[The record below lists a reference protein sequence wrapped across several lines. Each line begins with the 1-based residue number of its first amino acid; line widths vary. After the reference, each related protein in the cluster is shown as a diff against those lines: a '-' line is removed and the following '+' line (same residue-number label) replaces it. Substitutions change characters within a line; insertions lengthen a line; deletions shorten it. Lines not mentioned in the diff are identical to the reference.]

1 MRGKRRGRN
10 NRNHCQLSTTHYFLR
25 GKRMKLRAAR
35 FVCCAAALGAA
46 QVFAQTKDNT
56 AVCHTPA
63 ETKAATTPAR
73 LMEGYGKVHMP
84 ITTKSEEAQRFFNQ
98 GLALLHS
105 FWAYEADRSFEY
117 AAQLDPECAMAQWG
131 IAMAAVNEK
140 RRDEAIKRAKELA
153 AKASERERLYIAAVE
168 ARYQGERAAIQN
180 NGFLGSTEPYQK
192 ALRKIVAFYQDDL
205 EAKLFLALALMSG
218 YERDGAPK
226 PGTVEAIAL
235 LQVVLAKAPNHLAA
249 NHYMIHATESGR
261 RAIDGASAADV
272 YGSLAPKVGHAVHM
286 PGHTYVHIDR
296 WDDAAKAFESSAE
309 VDRAYIRDN
318 KETTDHAA
326 GPYGHNIHF
335 LTMVYGYQG
344 RYRDAVRVSR
354 ELLDATKAPE
364 ERKSRAA
371 FEGRLSTLRALVRF
385 EKYDEILNGKSL
397 PDDGEFEVLK
407 AWRYYAQALANIGR
421 LDLAA
426 ARSQLDTL
434 EREIAWLKEKFGK
447 AKDLPQAGRQRQQLR
462 ALAVAP
468 IELKARLAAREVNLT
483 PLVRSIN
490 VPGSG
495 SPAEQAKK
503 EDEAI
508 SLLRAGIEEE
518 IKLGYSEPPLYPNP
532 MEEVAGKVCL
542 ELKRWKE
549 AEEFFAAALERD
561 PGSGRAHFGLMQAQQ
576 ALGKDAEARK
586 SYAKFLKA
594 WAKADADLP
603 EMKRAKEMATTYSA
617 SVKN

>member
-1 MRGKRRGRN
+1 
-10 NRNHCQLSTTHYFLR
+10 
-25 GKRMKLRAAR
+25 MKLRASIFA
-35 FVCCAAALGAA
+35 CCVVAVIVS
-46 QVFAQTKDNT
+46 QVFAQTKENT
-56 AVCHTPA
+56 AICHTPT

-84 ITTKSEEAQRFFNQ
+84 VTTKSEEAQQFFNQ

-105 FWAYEADRSFEY
+105 FWAYEADRSFER

-140 RRDEAIKRAKELA
+140 RRDQAIKRAKDLA
-153 AKASERERLYIAAVE
+153 AKASEREKLYIAAVE
-168 ARYQGERAAIQN
+168 ARYQGERATIQN
-180 NGFLGSTEPYQK
+180 NAFLGATEPYQK
-192 ALRKIVAFYQDDL
+192 ALRKIVAFHPDDL

-235 LQVVLAKAPNHLAA
+235 LQVVLSKDPKHLAA
-249 NHYMIHATESGR
+249 HHYMIHATESGK
-261 RAIDGASAADV
+261 RAIDGAPSADI

-309 VDRAYIRDN
+309 VDRVYIRDN
-318 KETTDHAA
+318 KETTDHAG
-326 GPYGHNIHF
+326 GPYGHNVHF
-335 LTMVYGYQG
+335 QAMVYGYQG
-344 RYRDAVRVSR
+344 RYRDAVRVSQ

-371 FEGRLSTLRALVRF
+371 FEGRFSMLRALVRF

-407 AWRYYAQALANIGR
+407 AWRFYAQALAKIGR

-426 ARSQLDTL
+426 ARAQLDML

-468 IELKARLAAREVNLT
+468 IELKARLAAREANLT
-483 PLVRSIN
+483 PLLQLTN

-495 SPAEQAKK
+495 SPAEQAKPQTKK

-508 SLLRAGIEEE
+508 SLLREGIEEA

-532 MEEVAGKVCL
+532 MEEVSGKVCL

-549 AEEFFAAALERD
+549 AEEFFASALERD
-561 PGSGRAHFGLMQAQQ
+561 PGSGRAYFGLMQAQQ

-594 WAKADADLP
+594 WSKADADLP
-603 EMKRAKEMATTYSA
+603 EMRRAKELAGTYSA
-617 SVKN
+617 SGGN